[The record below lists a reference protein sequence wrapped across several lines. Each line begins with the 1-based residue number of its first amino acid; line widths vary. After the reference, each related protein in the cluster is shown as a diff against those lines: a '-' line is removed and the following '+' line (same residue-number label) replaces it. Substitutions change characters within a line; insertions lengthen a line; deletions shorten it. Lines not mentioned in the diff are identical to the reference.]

1 MTGRVARVGRV
12 RRGIVAVDEEEEE
25 EEALPVLEEDALLD
39 DLGSE
44 RLGIDKDGI
53 DKLRGG
59 SDTLG
64 NEGTESGFDSE
75 GMLMLG
81 IDKEGIDKLTGGSE
95 TLVGSPEIV
104 GIDNEGIDKEGID
117 NEGIDNDG
125 IDNDGI
131 EGLTAGSETPVG
143 KLNDSEGIESGFDIE
158 GTLIGSPEITGNEM
172 LGRPVG
178 EPDPESG
185 NEGAEMGGKDRLGI
199 DTAVGNGKE
208 IPGIL
213 FVGVGNVRIPVRPG
227 NERLGMLK
235 ARDDGRLV
243 GRADNREQMFPVGP
257 LRISINS
264 PASPRKPDRRELMSQ
279 GS

>member
-1 MTGRVARVGRV
+1 
-12 RRGIVAVDEEEEE
+12 
-25 EEALPVLEEDALLD
+25 
-39 DLGSE
+39 
-44 RLGIDKDGI
+44 
-53 DKLRGG
+53 
-59 SDTLG
+59 
-64 NEGTESGFDSE
+64 
-75 GMLMLG
+75 
-81 IDKEGIDKLTGGSE
+81 
-95 TLVGSPEIV
+95 
-104 GIDNEGIDKEGID
+104 
-117 NEGIDNDG
+117 
-125 IDNDGI
+125 
-131 EGLTAGSETPVG
+131 
-143 KLNDSEGIESGFDIE
+143 
-158 GTLIGSPEITGNEM
+158 M

-178 EPDPESG
+178 KPDPESG

-227 NERLGMLK
+227 NERLGTLK